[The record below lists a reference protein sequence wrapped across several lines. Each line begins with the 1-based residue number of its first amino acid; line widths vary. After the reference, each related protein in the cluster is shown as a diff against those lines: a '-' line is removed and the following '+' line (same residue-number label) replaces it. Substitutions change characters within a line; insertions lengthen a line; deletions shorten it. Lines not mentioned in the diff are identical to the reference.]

1 MAEQDTFEVTSEATL
16 QALAHPLR
24 LRLLG
29 LLRADGPATA
39 TGLAARVGESSGST
53 SYHLR
58 QLAKAGFIEEAA
70 ELGNR
75 RERWWRAAHRQT
87 SWSPA
92 RFLDSPSARRADVAM
107 RTEMLRWQQVVLEQW
122 LAEEATWDADW
133 VDAAGAGDFL
143 LELTPDELRS
153 FAEEYQALVARY
165 AEPPRDGARRER
177 VIAIFHTVPIREL
190 PL

>member
-1 MAEQDTFEVTSEATL
+1 MTAPDTFEVTTEAAL

-39 TGLAARVGESSGST
+39 SGLAARVGESSGST

-58 QLAKAGFIEEAA
+58 QLAKAAFIEEAP

-92 RFLDSPSARRADVAM
+92 RFLDSPTARRADLMM
-107 RTEMLRWQQVVLEQW
+107 RREMLRWQHVVLEQW
-122 LAEEATWDADW
+122 LAEEATWDPDW
-133 VDAAGAGDFL
+133 VDAADASDFL

-153 FAEEYQALVARY
+153 FTEEYLALAARY
-165 AEPPRDGARRER
+165 AESPADGVPRER
-177 VIAIFHTVPIREL
+177 VVTIFHAVPIREL